1 MSLPREVEREA
12 MDALTWSY
20 GGKPASPAG
29 RPSTL
34 SHSSAHAACA
44 RADSL
49 LSSDVSG
56 PTGPFSAQECKA
68 LLEHLQSLD
77 DSSPNHGVARKRVLY
92 RMLLRISESLRHYR

>member
-20 GGKPASPAG
+20 GGKPISPAG

-34 SHSSAHAACA
+34 SHPSVHA

-56 PTGPFSAQECKA
+56 TTGPFSAQECKA

-77 DSSPNHGVARKRVLY
+77 
-92 RMLLRISESLRHYR
+92 ISKTGNL